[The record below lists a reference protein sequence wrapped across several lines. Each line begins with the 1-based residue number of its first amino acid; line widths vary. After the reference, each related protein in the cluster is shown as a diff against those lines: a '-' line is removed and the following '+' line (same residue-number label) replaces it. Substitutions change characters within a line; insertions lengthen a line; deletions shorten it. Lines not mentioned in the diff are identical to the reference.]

1 MAFSTE
7 SLQHD
12 RFLQTGD
19 HVHDNHAAQPNAIFV
34 GASSDLK
41 AVYQAPVNLAVWQR
55 PVALSMLPVVRWL
68 TKEPF
73 ELEFDVDV
81 TDVSSTLQRH
91 LSVPMEFDAA
101 RAQLIADVHE
111 LATLFSEYASTYTI
125 RLMLESLHRVPCPK
139 FHQDNVPLRL
149 VCTYTGTGTEWLE
162 NSNVN
167 THPDCCG
174 GSMALDPLRIMNLN
188 PFEVALMKG
197 KRWPGNKMGI
207 FHRSPLV
214 DADRPRLIVKM
225 DVAQ

>member
-7 SLQHD
+7 SVQHG
-12 RFLQTGD
+12 RFPQTS
-19 HVHDNHAAQPNAIFV
+19 DNVPDIHAAQSNAIFV
-34 GASSDLK
+34 NTSSDLE
-41 AVYQAPVNLAVWQR
+41 AVHQAPVNLAVWQR
-55 PVALSMLPVVRWL
+55 PAVLSMLPVVHWL

-73 ELEFDVDV
+73 ELEFEVDV
-81 TDVSSTLQRH
+81 KDVSNTLLRH
-91 LSVPMEFDAA
+91 LSAPMEFDAA
-101 RAQLIADVHE
+101 RAQLIADVQE
-111 LATLFSEYASTYTI
+111 LASLFSEYTSTYTI

-139 FHQDNVPLRL
+139 FHQDNVLLRL
-149 VCTYTGTGTEWLE
+149 VCTYAGTGTEWLE